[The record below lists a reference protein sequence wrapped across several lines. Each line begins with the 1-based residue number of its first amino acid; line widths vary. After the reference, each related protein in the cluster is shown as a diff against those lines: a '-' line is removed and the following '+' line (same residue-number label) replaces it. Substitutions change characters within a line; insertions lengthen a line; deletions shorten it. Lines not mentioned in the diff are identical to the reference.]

1 MALST
6 SKNLLIG
13 YLYRTIAN
21 SALQTQ
27 VYHLA
32 EPETVL
38 CKGWYNLIITTRGN
52 DKGNDLEPA
61 SGWFGRGS
69 IG

>member
-21 SALQTQ
+21 SALQTR

-38 CKGWYNLIITTRGN
+38 CKGWYNLITTARGN

-61 SGWFGRGS
+61 SGCFGRGS